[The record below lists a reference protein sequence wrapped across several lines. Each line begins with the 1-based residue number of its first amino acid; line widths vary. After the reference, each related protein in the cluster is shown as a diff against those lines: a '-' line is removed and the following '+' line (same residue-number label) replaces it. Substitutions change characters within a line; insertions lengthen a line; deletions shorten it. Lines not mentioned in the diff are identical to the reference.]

1 MVYKY
6 NEKVSAKALADL
18 RESVGWSRMEKEYG
32 SPSISS
38 YYHIAVYED
47 DELIAYIDSVSNG
60 VTDAY
65 IQDLMVRPDHQGK
78 GIGTELMNKM
88 IRYLKEK
95 HICIISVIYEE
106 GLEPFYER
114 FGFYHMMCGQMETY

>member
-6 NEKVSAKALADL
+6 NEKVSVKALADL

-32 SPSISS
+32 NPLISS

-88 IRYLKEK
+88 IGYLKEK
-95 HICIISVIYEE
+95 HICMISVIYEE